1 MTPRKEKD
9 ETPSADRTRDLEIA
23 LEEEKSLSRARN
35 TLLESN
41 IQELNDV
48 YVALNDKLK
57 ILRNREERIKSFEA
71 QLVRANK
78 LSSLGELAGSIA
90 HEIKNPLIAIQGFA
104 KRIAKVRDLEK
115 VRNYAE
121 LIDKEAGRLA
131 NVLMKLLDFSRMDE
145 PRREEHDLNDIIE
158 DTVLFM
164 EHHLTR
170 FKGVNV
176 EVLRSSEPV
185 VVAIDRIHIQQALV
199 NLINN
204 AAQAMP
210 KGGTITI
217 SAGTQGGFGFIAVAD
232 EGGGIDE
239 EIMERIFEPFFTTKP
254 RGEGTGLGLS
264 LSRRLL
270 ETNQGS
276 LNVQTTPGKGSTF
289 RMLLPLIET
298 HRQREKT

>member
-1 MTPRKEKD
+1 MTPRKKKGEA
-9 ETPSADRTRDLEIA
+9 PSADRTRDLEIA

-41 IQELNDV
+41 IKELNDV

-57 ILRNREERIKSFEA
+57 VLRNRDERIKSFEA

-104 KRIAKVRDLEK
+104 KRIAKARDLEK
-115 VRNYAE
+115 VRRYAE

-145 PRREEHDLNDIIE
+145 PRREKHDLNDIVE

-217 SAGTQGGFGFIAVAD
+217 SSGTEDGFGFISVAD
-232 EGGGIDE
+232 EGGGIDK
-239 EIMERIFEPFFTTKP
+239 EIMESIFEPFFTTKP
-254 RGEGTGLGLS
+254 KGEGTGLGLS

-276 LNVQTTPGKGSTF
+276 LNVETKPGKGSTF
-289 RMLLPLIET
+289 RMLLPLIEAGN
-298 HRQREKT
+298 E